1 MRNAP
6 VLLAEKRDGGRRRA
20 GGIGRPQRVCA
31 DRTHLDEGKMN
42 WVKLEDGLPQYPET
56 VPL

>member
-6 VLLAEKRDGGRRRA
+6 VLLAEKRDGGGAFRWRYSMTATR
-20 GGIGRPQRVCA
+20 CA
-31 DRTHLDEGKMN
+31 DRAQLDEGKIN
-42 WVKLEDGLPQYPET
+42 WVKLEDGLPQHPET